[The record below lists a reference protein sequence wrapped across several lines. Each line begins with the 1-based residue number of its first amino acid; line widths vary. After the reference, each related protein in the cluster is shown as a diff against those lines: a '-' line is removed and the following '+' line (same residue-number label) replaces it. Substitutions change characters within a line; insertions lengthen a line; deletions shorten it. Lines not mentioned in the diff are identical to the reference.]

1 MSASNSNPNMVTIE
15 WYTQDKRTKK
25 GERLLSKDDWETN
38 EELTREK
45 LTEQCEYMRGPKER
59 FEIHTTYVEKTNMMS
74 QKPFWERYDTPYYC
88 SPSSETY
95 WSM

>member
-1 MSASNSNPNMVTIE
+1 MSDSNPNPNMVTVEI
-15 WYTQDKRTKK
+15 YRKDKRVRG
-25 GERLLSKDDWETN
+25 GEKLISKDDVEDN
-38 EELTREK
+38 KNLGACIAESLDE
-45 LTEQCEYMRGPKER
+45 KER
-59 FEIHTTYVEKTNMMS
+59 FAIHKTFVKRVNMMS

>member
-1 MSASNSNPNMVTIE
+1 MENPNPNLVTVEI
-15 WYTQDKRTKK
+15 YRKDKRVRG
-25 GERLLSKDDWETN
+25 GERLISKDDVEDSKN
-38 EELTREK
+38 LGAHISESLDE
-45 LTEQCEYMRGPKER
+45 KER
-59 FEIHTTYVEKTNMMS
+59 FVIHKTFVKRVNSMS